1 MPAEKSPRQPRKPF
15 QKAGKKDDPPRQERK
30 RISRSDSR
38 MEKPYAPKKR
48 DDRPA
53 RPNFKKDKP
62 YPSKEGGDR
71 PAKRAFKKDKPYPAR
86 EEGERPAKRAFM
98 KDKPYP
104 PREEGARPPKRI
116 FKKDKPFT
124 SRDDSDRP
132 PKRAFKKERPYT
144 PREDGD
150 RPQKR
155 FITREKP
162 RGDREESRRPV
173 KRVIEK
179 KISDSADEPGRK
191 FAMRSGYRIKAVKGV
206 PEGIR
211 LNKYIAN
218 SGICSRREADELIK
232 AGVVKVNGEVV
243 STLGAKVMP
252 GDKVQYGDQTLSNEK
267 KRYLLLNKQKGYVTT
282 TKDPHA
288 KNTVMELIAGACKE
302 RIYPVGRLDRNTTGL
317 LLFTNDGEMAKK
329 LMHPRS
335 RIKKLYHVVLDQP
348 LSRANMLKIADGME
362 IDGDAVQVDSIE
374 YVEDAADRKE
384 IGMEIHSGQ
393 NRVIRRIFEQLG
405 HKVVKLDRVVY
416 AGLTKRNLPRGTWRF
431 LTEKEVISLM
441 MMR

>member
-1 MPAEKSPRQPRKPF
+1 MSSEKSPRQPRKPF
-15 QKAGKKDDPPRQERK
+15 QNVGKKEPQPKPERK

-38 MEKPYAPKKR
+38 MEKPYRPKQ
-48 DDRPA
+48 
-53 RPNFKKDKP
+53 
-62 YPSKEGGDR
+62 KEDR
-71 PAKRAFKKDKPYPAR
+71 PAKPFFKKDKPYPAR
-86 EEGERPAKRAFM
+86 EEG
-98 KDKPYP
+98 
-104 PREEGARPPKRI
+104 
-116 FKKDKPFT
+116 
-124 SRDDSDRP
+124 DRP
-132 PKRAFKKERPYT
+132 PKRFVKKEKPYAE
-144 PREDGD
+144 RDD
-150 RPQKR
+150 RK
-155 FITREKP
+155 
-162 RGDREESRRPV
+162 RPV

-179 KISDSADEPGRK
+179 RSSEGSTEPGRK
-191 FAMRSGYRIKAVKGV
+191 YAIRKGV
-206 PEGIR
+206 RIVPGASEPEGIR

-232 AGVVKVNGEVV
+232 AGVIKVNGEVI
-243 STLGAKVMP
+243 STLGAKIMP
-252 GDKVQYGDQTLSNEK
+252 GDKVQYGDQTLSNER

-329 LMHPRS
+329 LMHPKS

-348 LSRANMLKIADGME
+348 LSRANMLKIADG
-362 IDGDAVQVDSIE
+362 IVLDGERVEVDSIE
-374 YVEDAADRKE
+374 YVEDAADRRE

-393 NRVIRRIFEQLG
+393 NRVIRRIFEELG
-405 HKVVKLDRVVY
+405 HKVVKLDRVIY
-416 AGLTKRNLPRGTWRF
+416 AGLTKKNLPRGTWRF